1 MGLAIEDTYST
12 PNILGPF
19 FIYAL
24 DSFDGIKH
32 SNTLIFIGG
41 EGYFLGDTN
50 VSNAKPLKT
59 ISPVEKFIR
68 YLLTRQDIPLK
79 KLVTN
84 ALLLSSG

>member
-24 DSFDGIKH
+24 DSFDGIKY
-32 SNTLIFIGG
+32 SNILSFTGG
-41 EGYFLGDTN
+41 QGYFLGDTN
-50 VSNAKPLKT
+50 VSNARPLKT

-79 KLVTN
+79 NLVTN
-84 ALLLSSG
+84 AWLLSSG